1 MEAAACVEQVLA
13 KSACCASSANRRVGS
28 LGFGQRSRAHVFA
41 SDRLSSG
48 AMSMD
53 YRSLLL
59 EMFGRLKRPPDD
71 YCPLRA
77 QLRGAERLGGKR

>member
-1 MEAAACVEQVLA
+1 
-13 KSACCASSANRRVGS
+13 
-28 LGFGQRSRAHVFA
+28 
-41 SDRLSSG
+41 
-48 AMSMD
+48 MSMD

-71 YCPLRA
+71 YWPLRA

>member
-1 MEAAACVEQVLA
+1 
-13 KSACCASSANRRVGS
+13 
-28 LGFGQRSRAHVFA
+28 
-41 SDRLSSG
+41 
-48 AMSMD
+48 MSMD

-71 YCPLRA
+71 YRPLRA